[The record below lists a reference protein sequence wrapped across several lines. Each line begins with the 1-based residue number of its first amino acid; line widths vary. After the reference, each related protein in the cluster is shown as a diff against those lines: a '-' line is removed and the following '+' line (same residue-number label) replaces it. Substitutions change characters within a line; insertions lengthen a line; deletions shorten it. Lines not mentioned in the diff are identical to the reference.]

1 MNTVIQSVILCG
13 GRGRRLWPVST
24 PQRPNQFLR
33 LCQDGSLLEA
43 TAARVV
49 SRAPSAI
56 AFSRPIIVGSSQ
68 HQSRLVRMFPMA
80 KIILEPVQRNTG
92 PAIAAACL
100 TCAPDTL
107 VLVLPTD
114 HVVADID
121 AFHQAIASGVA
132 AARRGAIVTFGIDPT
147 YPSTEFGYVQYGGED
162 GAQAA
167 PVLTV
172 KQFVEKPERPQAER
186 YLAAGSFVWNA
197 GIFLFQAS
205 AALESYEAFAPDLLD
220 IVKKSAPDPA
230 SKPMTLAMPTYESAT
245 SVSFDDAIIARADNV
260 KMVPADIGWVDIGSF
275 TAMHEVA
282 SGMAVR
288 AVLSNSSRAMATPIR
303 APIAGR
309 GCRRGKSI
317 HSPSRLSMIGLERHS
332 GGGSFRPA

>member
-24 PQRPNQFLR
+24 PQRPKQFLR

-114 HVVADID
+114 HIVADID

-147 YPSTEFGYVQYGGED
+147 YPSTEFGYVQYDGED

-230 SKPMTLAMPTYESAT
+230 SKPMTLAMPTMRSGSTARSLIRIGACGRSWKCSDPIGCIQSFHALLRQRNCCRRSTTRT
-245 SVSFDDAIIARADNV
+245 SRPDR
-260 KMVPADIGWVDIGSF
+260 
-275 TAMHEVA
+275 
-282 SGMAVR
+282 MAAGLMRQMR
-288 AVLSNSSRAMATPIR
+288 AVDRFLSR
-303 APIAGR
+303 
-309 GCRRGKSI
+309 
-317 HSPSRLSMIGLERHS
+317 
-332 GGGSFRPA
+332 FQPASCII